1 MTIEQTLI
9 NEKVNKT
16 TTEQEEVHTASN
28 WVREEVDSLI
38 NNTLPYIV
46 LVKVNWINQEIQ
58 ITQEELENIS
68 VSLNLDT
75 SNWEETILFWEKV
88 KTNPKWDIY
97 QYTEWRKKWQLM
109 FSYDS
114 FSKLRPDWAEWVEM
128 IRLIHSKLKKS

>member
-1 MTIEQTLI
+1 MAVEEITTGKNTI
-9 NEKVNKT
+9 KPV
-16 TTEQEEVHTASN
+16 TEQYEMYQVSN

-58 ITQEELENIS
+58 ITQEELKNIS

-88 KTNPKWDIY
+88 KINPQWDIY

-128 IRLIHSKLKKS
+128 IRLIHSKLKKA